1 MAMGEQA
8 KSGRL
13 GGSPGAEGKETPSQ
27 VPEPREKRAGV
38 KVRGTVAI
46 KIPKSISL
54 SSASL
59 VGLKNGRLFLKTQN
73 IMYPIFEISLEIPK
87 YLIDGEGHIISQI
100 TTKGVIRREGV
111 KYQEE
116 R

>member
-1 MAMGEQA
+1 MGEQA
-8 KSGRL
+8 KSGHL
-13 GGSPGAEGKETPSQ
+13 GGSPGVEGKETPSQ
-27 VPEPREKRAGV
+27 VPGSRKRKAEMDE
-38 KVRGTVAI
+38 RSTVAI

-87 YLIDGEGHIISQI
+87 YLIDLEGHIISQI

-111 KYQEE
+111 KYQEG